1 MDRHKQFKRYCC
13 GNCKKGFYSQ
23 GHLTFHLTKCFD
35 VEKNEECIKCGMK
48 FSTEKELRVYFKRQ
62 HVDTLEGE
70 KYYCDTCIVVFV
82 MRNGYRHHSR
92 TDEHRKKV
100 KKMAV

>member
-1 MDRHKQFKRYCC
+1 M
-13 GNCKKGFYSQ
+13 
-23 GHLTFHLTKCFD
+23 TKCSD

-48 FSTEKELRVYFKRQ
+48 FSTAKELHVHFKGQ
-62 HVDTLEGE
+62 HVDTLEGD

-82 MRNGYRHHSR
+82 TCNGYRHHSR

-100 KKMAV
+100 KKMVV